1 MKMIPL
7 AIGLLTL
14 PFLFACKPQAPRF
27 DQHQIVLSLGVISDT
42 HIGNG
47 YGSEEKFK
55 EALTQLQEAAQGNLA
70 GVLVAGDLV
79 NTASAPQ
86 IATFKEIYES
96 VLDPLE
102 VPMVYTV
109 GNHDMNPNYRWT
121 QESVAWNSAF
131 HTVLGENFFKADLD
145 PAMRDSLE
153 CRHCVFG
160 PCHVLCITPDNT
172 NPITY
177 APAALEWLE
186 ARLKEI
192 TEKDPGRY
200 VLLLTHPMIYGTCY
214 GSVLQD
220 TYTRLG
226 EYWATKELTGILSR
240 YPQVIT
246 FGGHLHFPLND
257 PRSIWQGS
265 FTAVGTASTSYMA
278 IDNGGY
284 EDMATITTMKGAG
297 KFSQGLLL
305 QLDRKGNA
313 RLTRMDF
320 YHKAVIGEPWELDAP
335 RKDGSHLQRYNHETL
350 KARNT
355 PPTLSPARFQD
366 GKLCFEAGKDDE
378 FVHHYL
384 ITVSRDGVPV
394 ASKKVLADFYA
405 SPLPS
410 GMKPLYELPLE
421 GLEEGEY
428 SASIVGVD
436 SWDASSEPLECKFSV
451 NNSNTH

>member
-1 MKMIPL
+1 M
-7 AIGLLTL
+7 
-14 PFLFACKPQAPRF
+14 
-27 DQHQIVLSLGVISDT
+27 
-42 HIGNG
+42 
-47 YGSEEKFK
+47 
-55 EALTQLQEAAQGNLA
+55 
-70 GVLVAGDLV
+70 
-79 NTASAPQ
+79 
-86 IATFKEIYES
+86 
-96 VLDPLE
+96 
-102 VPMVYTV
+102 
-109 GNHDMNPNYRWT
+109 
-121 QESVAWNSAF
+121 
-131 HTVLGENFFKADLD
+131 
-145 PAMRDSLE
+145 
-153 CRHCVFG
+153 
-160 PCHVLCITPDNT
+160 
-172 NPITY
+172 
-177 APAALEWLE
+177 
-186 ARLKEI
+186 
-192 TEKDPGRY
+192 
-200 VLLLTHPMIYGTCY
+200 
-214 GSVLQD
+214 
-220 TYTRLG
+220 
-226 EYWATKELTGILSR
+226 
-240 YPQVIT
+240 IT

-278 IDNGGY
+278 IDNGNY

-305 QLDRKGNA
+305 QLDKKGNA

-355 PPTLSPARFQD
+355 PPTLSSARFQD

>member
-1 MKMIPL
+1 MKTIRL
-7 AIGLLTL
+7 AMGLLAL
-14 PFLFACKPQAPRF
+14 PFLFACGPQAGNF
-27 DQHQIVLSLGVISDT
+27 DENNIVLSLGVISDT

-121 QESVAWNSAF
+121 GESVAWNSAF
-131 HTVLGENFFKADLD
+131 HTVLGEKFFRADLD

-160 PCHVLCITPDNT
+160 PYHALCITPDNT
-172 NPITY
+172 DPITY

-200 VLLLTHPMIYGTCY
+200 ILLLTHPMIYGTCY
-214 GSVLQD
+214 GSTLQD

-226 EYWATKELTGILSR
+226 EYWATKELSGILSR

-278 IDNGGY
+278 IDNGQY
-284 EDMATITTMKGAG
+284 EDMATVTTMKGAG

-305 QLDRKGNA
+305 QFDGKGNA

-320 YHKAVIGEPWELDAP
+320 YNRAVIGEPWELPAP
-335 RKDGSHLQRYNHETL
+335 KADGSHLKRYNHTAL
-350 KARNT
+350 RAKNT
-355 PPTLSPARFQD
+355 PPTLSMVEIRD
-366 GKLCFEAGKDDE
+366 GKLCFGAGKDDE

-384 ITVSRDGVPV
+384 VTIIKDGEEV
-394 ASKKVLADFYA
+394 ARKKVLADFY
-405 SPLPS
+405 SVPQPSMMKGSYEIPL
-410 GMKPLYELPLE
+410 GMPDF
-421 GLEEGEY
+421 GEY
-428 SASIVGVD
+428 TFRIVAVD
-436 SWDASSEPLECKFSV
+436 SWDAESEPLISYMSLCQ
-451 NNSNTH
+451 